1 METTRLSSKGQ
12 VILPKSVRESHHWLP
27 GTEFMVED
35 TPDGVLLRPAK
46 SFQPTRLEDVIG
58 CTGYQG
64 PTKTLQDMEEAIAKG
79 AKAKMGGARHA
90 RG

>member
-46 SFQPTRLEDVIG
+46 SFPPTRLEEVIG
-58 CTGYQG
+58 CTAYKG
-64 PTKTLQDMEEAIAKG
+64 PAKTLQDMEDAIAKG
-79 AKAKMGGARHA
+79 VKARHA

>member
-46 SFQPTRLEDVIG
+46 SFPPTRLEEVIG
-58 CTGYQG
+58 CTGYKG
-64 PTKTLQDMEEAIAKG
+64 PAKTLQDMEDAIAKG
-79 AKAKMGGARHA
+79 VKARHA

>member
-12 VILPKSVRESHHWLP
+12 IILPKAVRESHHWVP

-35 TPDGVLLRPAK
+35 TPDGILLRPTK
-46 SFQPTRLEDVIG
+46 SFQPTRLEEVIG

-64 PTKTLQDMEEAIAKG
+64 SAKTLQDMEDAIAKG
-79 AKAKMGGARHA
+79 VKARHA

>member
-12 VILPKSVRESHHWLP
+12 VILPKSVRESHHWAP
-27 GTEFMVED
+27 GTEFVIED

-46 SFQPTRLEDVIG
+46 SFKPTRLEDVIG
-58 CTGYQG
+58 CTGYKG
-64 PTKTLQDMEEAIAKG
+64 PAKTLEEMEDAIAKG
-79 AKAKMGGARHA
+79 VKARHA

>member
-12 VILPKSVRESHHWLP
+12 IILPKSVRDSHHWLP

-46 SFQPTRLEDVIG
+46 PFQPTRLEEVIG

-64 PTKTLQDMEEAIAKG
+64 PAKTLQDMEDAIEKG
-79 AKAKMGGARHA
+79 VKARHA
-90 RG
+90 RR